1 MGGRTGARR
10 TFRWLA
16 VVAVLAWGCGGDAT
30 GPDVGIAQFVG
41 SWRATKLTLT
51 SVANPEISPDII
63 ALGAQF
69 TLDVQPSGQYTA
81 ILIYSGQAGTEIGTI
96 TVSGNTV
103 TLNREFPSPST
114 TTAVYAISGNQLTLD
129 GDTEF
134 DFNLD
139 GTAEAARAHFELT
152 RS

>member
-1 MGGRTGARR
+1 MGGWMGSRR

-16 VVAVLAWGCGGDAT
+16 FVAVLAWGCGDDGL
-30 GPDVGIAQFVG
+30 GPDPAVAQFVG
-41 SWRATKLTLT
+41 QWAATKLVLT
-51 SVANPEISPDII
+51 SVANPEIAPDII

-69 TLDVQPSGQYTA
+69 NLDVQPSGQYTA

-96 TVSGNTV
+96 TVSGNTI
-103 TLNREFPSPST
+103 TLHRDFPTPST
-114 TTAVYAISGNQLTLD
+114 TTAVYQLSGNLLTLD

-139 GTAEAARAHFELT
+139 GTSEAARAHFELI